1 MIQKHVVAMPRDQR
15 DQNRRLD
22 TEARGKQLHR
32 PRPQPEL
39 EIGKARGFD
48 FLLLQQCTTQIPDQ
62 GTTPSGSR
70 MSQCYQGRMRQDI
83 THPTASDH
91 LFADQLLATLV

>member
-1 MIQKHVVAMPRDQR
+1 
-15 DQNRRLD
+15 
-22 TEARGKQLHR
+22 
-32 PRPQPEL
+32 
-39 EIGKARGFD
+39 
-48 FLLLQQCTTQIPDQ
+48 
-62 GTTPSGSR
+62 